1 VLSEN
6 DSFVEMLHT
15 VRPQDEKMTM
25 SQNVFKTSP
34 VHNVFDVIS
43 ESKQCPVCL
52 QMIDLKHF
60 ISHVK
65 SCGTSHNL
73 SSEVLIK
80 AVDLQERQAAE
91 REALGLPKLT
101 KNKDVKIKK
110 KNTKQTKLK
119 VQYIYIFNLSNIIVK
134 LLSLHFRLEV
144 ILILIWLLL
153 CLCHYKS
160 LKKLK

>member
-15 VRPQDEKMTM
+15 VHPQDEKITM

-34 VHNVFDVIS
+34 VQNVFDVIN

-60 ISHVK
+60 INHVK

-101 KNKDVKIKK
+101 KSKDVKIKK

-119 VQYIYIFNLSNIIVK
+119 VY
-134 LLSLHFRLEV
+134 
-144 ILILIWLLL
+144 
-153 CLCHYKS
+153 
-160 LKKLK
+160 